1 MATKTVARK
10 TDGER
15 AVPQRMPKVSTSK
28 SRSPKSLPL
37 KPGATKTPPYRI
49 TDSPMHYFAAIQR
62 QNQLNLAR
70 ALRDFGLSVPM
81 WRALAALHQKDRQT
95 IGEIAQLAVL
105 DRSSLG
111 RLLDDMAKE
120 GLVEREKL
128 PDDRRALA
136 IRLSAAGRKTFEAS
150 LPLAQRHYR
159 NVLKG
164 VSPEEFETL
173 MRVLRRIKSNA
184 RMMSDVADLEIE

>member
-1 MATKTVARK
+1 MAKLSAGKSERKRMAAPARAASSSAA
-10 TDGER
+10 ER
-15 AVPQRMPKVSTSK
+15 
-28 SRSPKSLPL
+28 
-37 KPGATKTPPYRI
+37 PYRI
-49 TDSPMHYFAAIQR
+49 TDYPMHYFAAIQR

-70 ALRDFGLSVPM
+70 SLREHGLTVPM
-81 WRALAALHQKDRQT
+81 WRALSALHQKDGQT
-95 IGEIAQLAVL
+95 IGEIAQIAVL

-120 GLVEREKL
+120 GLVEREPL

-136 IRLSAAGRKTFEAS
+136 IKLSTAGRRKFEAS
-150 LPLAQRHYR
+150 QSLIQGHYR

-173 MRVLRRIKSNA
+173 MRVLRRIKANT
-184 RMMSDVADLEIE
+184 RMMSDVSDLETE